1 MHTGEA
7 LFAGTCEHDQMMRI
21 IEVLGMPPN
30 HMIEAAPAEKRNKF
44 FEKDDG
50 NYHVGFGSRCD
61 ILDVFKFCTSNMVVL
76 CNLVLFEIP

>member
-50 NYHVGFGSRCD
+50 
-61 ILDVFKFCTSNMVVL
+61 KFSLTSFRSFSIFNV
-76 CNLVLFEIP
+76 

>member
-44 FEKDDG
+44 FEKGDG
-50 NYHVGFGSRCD
+50 
-61 ILDVFKFCTSNMVVL
+61 K
-76 CNLVLFEIP
+76 LV

>member
-30 HMIEAAPAEKRNKF
+30 HMIDAAPAEKRNKF
-44 FEKDDG
+44 FEKDNG
-50 NYHVGFGSRCD
+50 TFNLASFQSF
-61 ILDVFKFCTSNMVVL
+61 VFCISYAFHLLIQMNVK
-76 CNLVLFEIP
+76 